1 MREASQSTQQPDVQS
16 VGDVQSGDVQ
26 SVGKVESKT
35 PGRMRVRVKDELRTP
50 ENMAKIR
57 AQLESHPDVSQVV
70 INERTGS
77 VAFTHSKNKDGHNI
91 LAAIVQETTLLAEVV
106 FEVPAGDEK
115 GDDPSAKLDQQLA
128 DLMYRVD
135 YAIYEKTGLRTKG
148 RILPGTIA
156 GLGLAQILAFGIS
169 LETLP
174 GPVLIWIGWDIYHR
188 FGKEPPMP
196 AHQTADENEDA
207 VPGAAAPSAA

>member
-1 MREASQSTQQPDVQS
+1 MNEVNQDTKGSETQAGVSPGADLQSF
-16 VGDVQSGDVQ
+16 
-26 SVGKVESKT
+26 GKVESKT

-57 AQLESHPDVSQVV
+57 EQLKSHPDVSQVV

-77 VAFTHSKNKDGHNI
+77 VAFTHGKSKDGHNI

-106 FEVPAGDEK
+106 FEIPADDEK
-115 GDDPSAKLDQQLA
+115 GGDPSAKLDQQLA

-156 GLGLAQILAFGIS
+156 GLGLAQLLAFGIS

-196 AHQTADENEDA
+196 ARQTAEEGKEA
-207 VPGAAAPSAA
+207 VPATTAPSAA